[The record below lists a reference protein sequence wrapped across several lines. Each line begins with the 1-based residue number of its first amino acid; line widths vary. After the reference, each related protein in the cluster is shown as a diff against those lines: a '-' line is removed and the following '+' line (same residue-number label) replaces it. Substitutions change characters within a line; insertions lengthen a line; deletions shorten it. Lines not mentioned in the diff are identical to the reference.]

1 MKTHEKFNYEL
12 VQYKPNNLWIYL
24 QSTTGSEGAFWWLA
38 KGGDSDLLSLNWKVF
53 EVT

>member
-12 VQYKPNNLWIYL
+12 LVVQYKPNNLWIYL
-24 QSTTGSEGAFWWLA
+24 QSTSEGDLWWLA
-38 KGGDSDLLSLNWKVF
+38 KGGDSDLLSLNWKVL